1 MSHHNNSSLNAQEKY
16 TDGEK
21 NYFTIGD
28 LAREFGV
35 TLRTLRFYEDRGL
48 LSPLREGMLRLY
60 DGRDRTRL
68 QIILKGKQLGFTLS
82 EIRDMVGSSVY
93 VDNAPPKLELT
104 QEQIATQISYL
115 DNQRIEIEAALAE
128 LREQQITG

>member
-1 MSHHNNSSLNAQEKY
+1 MSQRNSSSLNAQEKF
-16 TDGEK
+16 TDSEK
-21 NYFTIGD
+21 NYYTIGD

-93 VDNAPPKLELT
+93 VEDAPPKLELT
-104 QEQIATQISYL
+104 QEQIETQISYL
-115 DNQRIEIEAALAE
+115 DNQRVEIEAALAE
-128 LREQQITG
+128 LRAQKTTG